1 MQRILDELRRL
12 GKKGGVWKCLE
23 NILEFGAQA
32 LAHYLRD
39 HSITI
44 NDMMVKDKVSG
55 TTFVV
60 SALPQKCIFQETSV
74 YPIETIQGGGA
85 SGIRGTMQSEGK
97 ISIIPHLQN
106 STARFTN

>member
-1 MQRILDELRRL
+1 MALTSAKNPGRIASVGKERWCLEML
-12 GKKGGVWKCLE
+12 GKC
-23 NILEFGAQA
+23 IEFGAQA

-60 SALPQKCIFQETSV
+60 SALPHKCIFQEKRLKLIIT
-74 YPIETIQGGGA
+74 
-85 SGIRGTMQSEGK
+85 K
-97 ISIIPHLQN
+97 IILWLFCQ
-106 STARFTN
+106 TYCT

>member
-1 MQRILDELRRL
+1 MQRILDELRWL

-23 NILEFGAQA
+23 NVLEFGKQA

-44 NDMMVKDKVSG
+44 NDMMVKDKDSG

-60 SALPQKCIFQETSV
+60 SALPHTC
-74 YPIETIQGGGA
+74 
-85 SGIRGTMQSEGK
+85 
-97 ISIIPHLQN
+97 ISITKQYIV
-106 STARFTN
+106 STGIFLAVNLFSKVLASLASSVASH

>member
-23 NILEFGAQA
+23 NVLEFGKQA

-44 NDMMVKDKVSG
+44 NDMMVKDKDSG

-60 SALPQKCIFQETSV
+60 SALPHTCIS
-74 YPIETIQGGGA
+74 
-85 SGIRGTMQSEGK
+85 RN
-97 ISIIPHLQN
+97 ISISNRNYIRSRSFWN
-106 STARFTN
+106 TWDNAVKR

>member
-12 GKKGGVWKCLE
+12 GKKGDVWKCLE
-23 NILEFGAQA
+23 NVLEFGAQA

-60 SALPQKCIFQETSV
+60 SALPHKCIFQETSV
-74 YPIETIQGGGA
+74 YIQYKLYKVEELLEYVGQC
-85 SGIRGTMQSEGK
+85 SQKVKPR
-97 ISIIPHLQN
+97 
-106 STARFTN
+106 

>member
-23 NILEFGAQA
+23 NVLEFGKQA

-39 HSITI
+39 HSISI
-44 NDMMVKDKVSG
+44 NDMMVKDKDSG

-60 SALPQKCIFQETSV
+60 SALPHTCIS
-74 YPIETIQGGGA
+74 
-85 SGIRGTMQSEGK
+85 RN
-97 ISIIPHLQN
+97 ISISN
-106 STARFTN
+106 RNYKRSRSFWNTWDNAVKR